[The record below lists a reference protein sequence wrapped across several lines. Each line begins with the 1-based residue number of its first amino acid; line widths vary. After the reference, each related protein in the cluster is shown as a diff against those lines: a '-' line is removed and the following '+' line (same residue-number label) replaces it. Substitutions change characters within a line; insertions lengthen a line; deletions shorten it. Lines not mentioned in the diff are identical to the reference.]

1 MTGGCLLC
9 EMEQAAPSAV
19 VFRDELWAAE
29 VAPGYEVPGWF
40 FLRVRRHAELLTG
53 LDDAELS
60 ALGHR
65 ARDLVAAVTDATGA
79 PATYLLHFGENYRH
93 FHALVAARG
102 ADIPAGQRGGNI
114 LGLRP
119 GRIDRAAAVAL
130 VPSVRAAY
138 TRTAR
143 DAPNRGLGLRIAVRA
158 VPFGSGGHP
167 DQEQP
172 RVDHAADQ
180 SGQHPRDQPVQAAA
194 GLQ

>member
-1 MTGGCLLC
+1 MTAPAEGGGCLLC
-9 EMEQAAPSAV
+9 ELERAAPGAV

-53 LDDAELS
+53 LDDAERS

-65 ARDLVAAVTDATGA
+65 AAGLVAAVTEATGA

-102 ADIPAGQRGGNI
+102 ADIPVAQRGGNI

-119 GRIDRAAAVAL
+119 GHVDVTAAVAL
-130 VPSVRAAY
+130 VPAVRAAY
-138 TRTAR
+138 
-143 DAPNRGLGLRIAVRA
+143 
-158 VPFGSGGHP
+158 
-167 DQEQP
+167 E
-172 RVDHAADQ
+172 
-180 SGQHPRDQPVQAAA
+180 QAAA
-194 GLQ
+194 SVPDRGRPEARLAEG